1 LRSFLANG
9 RNPAPR
15 EILAKLAG
23 LGAVLTLVI
32 GIIADMADKIDFYR
46 FSTGSETE
54 REGVRIVLG
63 VAKLAGLGA
72 VLTLVIGII
81 ARYWMKLTQ

>member
-1 LRSFLANG
+1 
-9 RNPAPR
+9 
-15 EILAKLAG
+15 
-23 LGAVLTLVI
+23 
-32 GIIADMADKIDFYR
+32 MADKIDFYR